1 MLTRQPYIEGK
12 MNKLLFSSGTGTEM
26 EADLV
31 GRLNKLRD
39 VKSYREPMLE
49 AVANSIQAIEQG
61 SVTNGEITIR
71 IIWQD
76 EEVLPG
82 IKPEK
87 TLRRL
92 QSIAVTDN

>member
-1 MLTRQPYIEGK
+1 